1 MIAPFQKPGKK
12 QTGREYIQ
20 DDETTI
26 IAEMVREM
34 EAQME
39 RMYGNDHKMLRQIH
53 TKMHGCVKAEFTI
66 AEDLPPEL
74 RTGIFNKKGS
84 YPAWIRFSNSST
96 VPKPDAKKDIR
107 GIAIKLMDVPGE
119 KLLYEKRHLKT
130 QDFLLM
136 SSETFFSKNLEQ
148 FRATLR
154 SVTSKNKLKIL
165 GYFLNP
171 FHWPMLKR
179 LIGSNIKCDHVFN
192 IPYWSTQA
200 YQFGTTDRAVKYFL
214 KPSAENQ
221 LAYTDN
227 KAENYLQLNMAKTL
241 RSNTI
246 RFDFF
251 VQFQEDAEKMPIEDP
266 TVKWTSPFIKLGEI
280 NIPPQTFNSP
290 EQLKFGEDLSFN
302 SWHCLPEHRPLG
314 SFNRARK
321 HVYIAMSKFR
331 HKKNGLPDKE
341 PEAGADFLPAK
352 DRQEEKAGSVP
363 AIMSQES
370 A

>member
-1 MIAPFQKPGKK
+1 MQ
-12 QTGREYIQ
+12 R
-20 DDETTI
+20 
-26 IAEMVREM
+26 
-34 EAQME
+34 
-39 RMYGNDHKMLRQIH
+39 
-53 TKMHGCVKAEFTI
+53 
-66 AEDLPPEL
+66 
-74 RTGIFNKKGS
+74 
-84 YPAWIRFSNSST
+84 
-96 VPKPDAKKDIR
+96 
-107 GIAIKLMDVPGE
+107 
-119 KLLYEKRHLKT
+119 
-130 QDFLLM
+130 
-136 SSETFFSKNLEQ
+136 
-148 FRATLR
+148 
-154 SVTSKNKLKIL
+154 
-165 GYFLNP
+165 
-171 FHWPMLKR
+171 
-179 LIGSNIKCDHVFN
+179 
-192 IPYWSTQA
+192 
-200 YQFGTTDRAVKYFL
+200 
-214 KPSAENQ
+214 
-221 LAYTDN
+221 
-227 KAENYLQLNMAKTL
+227 NMAKTL

-246 RFDFF
+246 RVDFF